1 MVRPADSGPVSK
13 SLVMTEPIPDR
24 LFRCLT
30 ITSRGRDGRRL
41 VVELLLE
48 LEEKV
53 KVAPRAHNRRTG
65 NDGVKYQAESEEKDC
80 VSGVRWKV
88 DINAAP

>member
-1 MVRPADSGPVSK
+1 MLRPADSGPVRK
-13 SLVMTEPIPDR
+13 SFVMTEPIPDR
-24 LFRCLT
+24 LFGCLT

-41 VVELLLE
+41 VADRLLE

-53 KVAPRAHNRRTG
+53 KVAPRAHNRNTG
-65 NDGVKYQAESEEKDC
+65 NEGVKDHAESEEKDC

-88 DINAAP
+88 